1 VSGPA
6 TVPESP
12 HAGVTRRFKAQ
23 NSQISDERLTTELAV
38 RAMRWR
44 LAPGRYL
51 KPDRGWTSRSGFR
64 PLVDL
69 KDAFQAL
76 ESVTKDY
83 SMDSRPDGIYTV
95 HLRYEGRRAQGA
107 GKSKA
112 RAICLALAGAL
123 GIDLEV
129 DG

>member
-1 VSGPA
+1 MIA
-6 TVPESP
+6 RES
-12 HAGVTRRFKAQ
+12 RR
-23 NSQISDERLTTELAV
+23 SDERLTSELAV
-38 RAMRWR
+38 RAMHWR

-51 KPDRGWTSRSGFR
+51 KPDRGWTSRSGFC

-76 ESVTKDY
+76 ESVTRDY
-83 SMDSRPDGIYTV
+83 SIDSRPNGIYTV
-95 HLRYEGRRAQGA
+95 HLRYENRLAQGT

-112 RAICLALAGAL
+112 RAICLALADVL
-123 GIDLEV
+123 EIDSEV

>member
-1 VSGPA
+1 VISHG
-6 TVPESP
+6 
-12 HAGVTRRFKAQ
+12 KQ
-23 NSQISDERLTTELAV
+23 MSDERLTSVLAV
-38 RAMRWR
+38 RAMHWR

-51 KPDRGWTSRSGFR
+51 KPDRGWTSRSGFC

-83 SMDSRPDGIYTV
+83 SLDSRPSGIYTV
-95 HLRYEGRRAQGA
+95 RLRFEGRLAQGA
-107 GKSKA
+107 GATKA
-112 RAICLALAGAL
+112 RAICLALADAL
-123 GIDLEV
+123 GIDPEV